1 MKYEVFE
8 EAVLKENR
16 REQFYTLYMIF
27 YHRED

>member
-8 EAVLKENR
+8 EAVLKENC
-16 REQFYTLYMIF
+16 REQFYTLCMIF

>member
-16 REQFYTLYMIF
+16 IEQFYTLYMIF
-27 YHRED
+27 YRRQA